1 MGLVAHNIGYNI
13 IGNNIRTINIVN
25 NICSNIIGL
34 NFITNN
40 IGTTKIKFNKMI
52 ITTTRAGVTGPYRP
66 HGPYGP

>member
-40 IGTTKIKFNKMI
+40 IGTTTAHPNS
-52 ITTTRAGVTGPYRP
+52 VTAAAQQQ
-66 HGPYGP
+66 